1 MARIITKGQI
11 GQQDLSIGTST
22 FTRATSTG
30 GTQVLNQISG
40 ITTVAGSADAT
51 AQAANIGSAN
61 LVVAGS
67 VTGGFYIVEI
77 EINTTQAATTSSTRP
92 IVTIGYTDA
101 DSNQALSIN
110 VIGPDSHNVLTNPYY
125 GRINLNAKAGV
136 AITYST
142 TGYLSVGATPL
153 QYALHIRALGPM

>member
-1 MARIITKGQI
+1 MARIITKGLI
-11 GQQDLSIGTST
+11 GQQDLSLGTST
-22 FTRATSTG
+22 FIRATSTG

-40 ITTVAGSADAT
+40 ITSVAGTVDAT
-51 AQAANIGSAN
+51 AQATNIGSAN
-61 LVVAGS
+61 LVAAAS

-77 EINTTQAATTSSTRP
+77 VINTTQAATTSSTRP

-101 DSNQALSIN
+101 DSNQATTVN
-110 VIGPDSHNVLTNPYY
+110 VIGPDSHNSLTNPYY
-125 GRINLNAKAGV
+125 GRINLNAKVGV

-142 TGYLSVGATPL
+142 TGYLSSGATAM

>member
-1 MARIITKGQI
+1 
-11 GQQDLSIGTST
+11 LGTST

-40 ITTVAGSADAT
+40 IAIAAGTVDAT
-51 AQAANIGSAN
+51 AQAANIGSTN
-61 LVVAGS
+61 LVTS

-77 EINTTQAATTSSTRP
+77 EINTTQLATNSSTRP

-110 VIGPDSHNVLTNPYY
+110 VIGPDSHNSLTNPYY
-125 GRINLNAKAGV
+125 GRININAKAGV

-142 TGYLSVGATPL
+142 TGYLSSGATAM
-153 QYALHIRALGPM
+153 QYAVHIRALGPM

>member
-1 MARIITKGQI
+1 MARIITKALI
-11 GQQDLSIGTST
+11 GQQDLSLGTST

-40 ITTVAGSADAT
+40 ITSVAGTADAT
-51 AQAANIGSAN
+51 AQAANIGSTN
-61 LVVAGS
+61 LVAGAS

-77 EINTTQAATTSSTRP
+77 EINTTQIATNSSTRP

-110 VIGPDSHNVLTNPYY
+110 VIGPDSHNSLTNPYY
-125 GRINLNAKAGV
+125 GRININAKAGV

-142 TGYLSVGATPL
+142 TGYLSSGVTAM
-153 QYALHIRALGPM
+153 QYAVHIRALGPM